1 MDIEKF
7 TAKMQEA
14 IQKASQ
20 LALSYKH
27 QVIDIEHVLY
37 VLLNDSSGIFPRVL
51 SKLNKDKNHFIQV
64 LEQRLQQKTTL
75 ENIDVNSMRIS
86 YSLNDLLAKANSQMT
101 SFKDEYMSVEH
112 VIMALFEINENWVK
126 DLLNQEGM
134 NKKDTKKVILEMRGD
149 HMVDNPNPENTYE
162 VLEKYGRDLTKDVE
176 NGKLDPVIGRD
187 DEIRRVIQILSRK
200 TKNNP
205 ILIGE
210 PGVGKT
216 AIVEGLAW
224 RIYKNDVPISLQNK
238 TLYELDLGSLVAG
251 AKYRGEFE
259 ERLKAV
265 LGEIKKANGNII
277 LFIDEIHQLVGA
289 GKTDGAMDAA
299 NLLKP
304 MLARGELHCIGAT
317 TLDEYRQYIEKDAA
331 LERRFQKVQVDEPT
345 IDDSIAI
352 LRGLKDSFERHH
364 GVKINDSA
372 IIGAV
377 NLSQRYITD
386 RFLPDKAIDLIDEAC
401 ASIRMEI
408 DSLPEELDGITR
420 EKNRLEMER
429 ISIEKED
436 SNEDNVKRL
445 NDIKERIASLTE
457 QETALKAKW
466 KEEKSSLDHIKELK
480 NQKNKLVALQDKYM
494 QEGNLQEASKL
505 QYGEIPKITK
515 EIAELEAK
523 ESDDALLQEK
533 VTVDNVSEVI
543 SRWTGI
549 PMNKLMA
556 SEREKLL
563 ALDDTLKVRVIGQD
577 DAITK
582 VTDAILRSRAGIN
595 DEEKPIGSFLFLGPT
610 GVGKTEVAK
619 ALAEQLFDTEKN
631 IVRIDM
637 SEYMEKF
644 SVSRLVGAPP
654 GYVGYEEGGQLTEK
668 VRRKPYSI
676 VLLDEI
682 EKAHEDVWNILLQ
695 ILEDGVVTDAQ
706 GHKVDF
712 RNTAVIMTSNIGAK
726 SITAAGTP
734 LGFAPEEQKSADAQF
749 AAVKAAVIA
758 ELRRTFRP
766 EFLNR
771 VDETIVFRRLSREDC
786 AEIARRLLAQTVSRA
801 AALGI
806 TLEADEDCAVSLA
819 ERGYD
824 VSYGARPLRR
834 LIRSEVEDALAT
846 CLLDGTLASGDTA
859 VLAAENGTLCVRRR
873 EKAAAAALG
882 DVGAQKA

>member
-1 MDIEKF
+1 M
-7 TAKMQEA
+7 
-14 IQKASQ
+14 
-20 LALSYKH
+20 
-27 QVIDIEHVLY
+27 
-37 VLLNDSSGIFPRVL
+37 
-51 SKLNKDKNHFIQV
+51 
-64 LEQRLQQKTTL
+64 
-75 ENIDVNSMRIS
+75 
-86 YSLNDLLAKANSQMT
+86 
-101 SFKDEYMSVEH
+101 
-112 VIMALFEINENWVK
+112 
-126 DLLNQEGM
+126 
-134 NKKDTKKVILEMRGD
+134 
-149 HMVDNPNPENTYE
+149 
-162 VLEKYGRDLTKDVE
+162 
-176 NGKLDPVIGRD
+176 
-187 DEIRRVIQILSRK
+187 
-200 TKNNP
+200 
-205 ILIGE
+205 
-210 PGVGKT
+210 
-216 AIVEGLAW
+216 
-224 RIYKNDVPISLQNK
+224 
-238 TLYELDLGSLVAG
+238 
-251 AKYRGEFE
+251 
-259 ERLKAV
+259 KAV

-505 QYGEIPKITK
+505 QYGDIPKITK
-515 EIAELEAK
+515 EIADLEAK

-654 GYVGYEEGGQLTEK
+654 GYVGYEEGGQLTEA
-668 VRRKPYSI
+668 VRRHPYSI

-682 EKAHEDVWNILLQ
+682 EKAHPDVFNILLQ
-695 ILEDGVVTDAQ
+695 VLDDGRITDSK
-706 GHKVDF
+706 G
-712 RNTAVIMTSNIGAK
+712 NTVSFKNTIIIMTSNIG
-726 SITAAGTP
+726 SQYLLEGNN
-734 LGFAPEEQKSADAQF
+734 EENRKL
-749 AAVKAAVIA
+749 VKE
-758 ELRRTFRP
+758 ELKAHFKP

-771 VDETIVFRRLSREDC
+771 IDEIVMFDSLDSSVVRKIIDKFIGQLVHRLQDKKITI
-786 AEIARRLLAQTVSRA
+786 
-801 AALGI
+801 
-806 TLEADEDCAVSLA
+806 SLTDQA
-819 ERGYD
+819 YQMIQEEGFD
-824 VSYGARPLRR
+824 PIYGARPLKRFIQSQIETK
-834 LIRSEVEDALAT
+834 LAKEIIKGTVHQGQHVEVDYQ
-846 CLLDGTLASGDTA
+846 DGF
-859 VLAAENGTLCVRRR
+859 VL
-873 EKAAAAALG
+873 KA
-882 DVGAQKA
+882 Q

>member
-386 RFLPDKAIDLIDEAC
+386 RFLPDKAIDEAC

-505 QYGEIPKITK
+505 QYGDIPKITK
-515 EIAELEAK
+515 EIADLEAK

-654 GYVGYEEGGQLTEK
+654 GYVGYEEGGQLTEA
-668 VRRKPYSI
+668 VRRHPYSI

-682 EKAHEDVWNILLQ
+682 EKAHPDVFNILLQ
-695 ILEDGVVTDAQ
+695 VLDDGRITDSK
-706 GHKVDF
+706 G
-712 RNTAVIMTSNIGAK
+712 NTVSFKNTIIIMTSNIG
-726 SITAAGTP
+726 SQYLLEGNN
-734 LGFAPEEQKSADAQF
+734 EENRKL
-749 AAVKAAVIA
+749 VKE
-758 ELRRTFRP
+758 ELKAHFKP

-771 VDETIVFRRLSREDC
+771 IDEIVMFNSLDSSVVRKIIDKFIGQLVHRLQDKKITI
-786 AEIARRLLAQTVSRA
+786 
-801 AALGI
+801 
-806 TLEADEDCAVSLA
+806 SLTDQA
-819 ERGYD
+819 YQMIQEEGFD
-824 VSYGARPLRR
+824 PIYGARPLKRFIQSQIETK
-834 LIRSEVEDALAT
+834 LAKEIIKGTVHQGQHVEVDYQ
-846 CLLDGTLASGDTA
+846 DGF
-859 VLAAENGTLCVRRR
+859 VL
-873 EKAAAAALG
+873 KA
-882 DVGAQKA
+882 Q

>member
-1 MDIEKF
+1 MLKESDNMDIEKF

-216 AIVEGLAW
+216 AIAEGLAL
-224 RIYKNDVPISLQNK
+224 RIVRGDVPEGLKDCTIFSLDMG
-238 TLYELDLGSLVAG
+238 LLVAG

-265 LGEIKKANGNII
+265 LQEVKKSEGKII
-277 LFIDEIHQLVGA
+277 LFIDEIHTIVGA
-289 GKTDGAMDAA
+289 GKTDGAMDAG

-317 TLDEYRQYIEKDAA
+317 TLNEYRQYIEKDQA
-331 LERRFQKVQVDEPT
+331 LERRFQPVMVDEPT
-345 IDDSIAI
+345 VEDTISI
-352 LRGLKDSFERHH
+352 LRGLKERYEVYH
-364 GVKINDSA
+364 GVKISDNA
-372 IIGAV
+372 LITAAT
-377 NLSQRYITD
+377 LSHRYISD

-401 ASIRMEI
+401 AMIKTEMQSM
-408 DSLPEELDGITR
+408 PTELDEVSRKIMQ
-420 EKNRLEMER
+420 LE
-429 ISIEKED
+429 IE
-436 SNEDNVKRL
+436 
-445 NDIKERIASLTE
+445 
-457 QETALKAKW
+457 ETALSKETDEISKKRLEDIKKEKAELKTKFDGMKAKW
-466 KEEKSSLDHIKELK
+466 ENEKQAISKVQKLREEIEQVNAQIEQAERVYDLGKVAELRYGKLPELQKELK
-480 NQKNKLVALQDKYM
+480 AEEELSEKGKEDGLLRNKVTED
-494 QEGNLQEASKL
+494 E
-505 QYGEIPKITK
+505 ITK
-515 EIAELEAK
+515 I
-523 ESDDALLQEK
+523 
-533 VTVDNVSEVI
+533 I

-549 PMNKLMA
+549 PVTKLME
-556 SEREKLL
+556 SEREKILHLPELL
-563 ALDDTLKVRVIGQD
+563 HKRVIGQD
-577 DAITK
+577 DAVEK
-582 VTDAILRSRAGIN
+582 VSEAIMRSRAGIG
-595 DEEKPIGSFLFLGPT
+595 DPRKPIGSFMFLGPT
-610 GVGKTEVAK
+610 GVGKTELAK
-619 ALAEQLFDTEKN
+619 ALAECLFDDEHN
-631 IVRIDM
+631 MIRIDM

-644 SVSRLVGAPP
+644 TVSRLVGAPP

-682 EKAHEDVWNILLQ
+682 EKAHPDVFNILLQ
-695 ILEDGVVTDAQ
+695 VMDEGRLTDSY
-706 GHKVDF
+706 GRMVDF
-712 RNTAVIMTSNIGAK
+712 KNTVIIMTSNIGTRQLKEFGRGVGFATQSRLDDKEFSRSVIQKALNK
-726 SITAAGTP
+726 S
-734 LGFAPEEQKSADAQF
+734 FAPEF
-749 AAVKAAVIA
+749 I
-758 ELRRTFRP
+758 
-766 EFLNR
+766 NR
-771 VDETIVFRRLSREDC
+771 VDEIITFDQLS
-786 AEIARRLLAQTVSRA
+786 
-801 AALGI
+801 
-806 TLEADEDCAVSLA
+806 LEAITKIIDIELKGLYDRIESIGYKLVIEDKAKEFIA
-819 ERGYD
+819 GKGYD
-824 VSYGARPLRR
+824 VQYGARPLKRAIQTYLEDGLSE
-834 LIRSEVEDALAT
+834 LIISSSLKE
-846 CLLDGTLASGDTA
+846 GDTIQ
-859 VLAAENGTLCVRRR
+859 VSLNE
-873 EKAAAAALG
+873 EKGELEMK
-882 DVGAQKA
+882 VVTPE